1 MGLAEALDYHP
12 RPRNRVHSV
21 LAWLMSTSAGAWLA
35 YHLAAPLDRVVL
47 QWSGG
52 RTTISQWFAG
62 VPPIW
67 VSATGAQTGLRRTT
81 PLFGIPFR
89 GDLALIGTGAGQ
101 GPTPAWVRNLSAN
114 PDCTVSLDGHKIDAV
129 ARIAKS
135 EESDEI
141 WERGAELYP
150 GFPKYRAR
158 LTREVKLFVL
168 TARDG

>member
-12 RPRNRVHSV
+12 KPRSRLHSA
-21 LAWLMSTSAGAWLA
+21 LAWVMSTRPGAWIA
-35 YHLAAPLDRVVL
+35 YHAAAPLDRL
-47 QWSGG
+47 IYKISGG
-52 RTTISQWFAG
+52 RTTISEWFAG

-67 VSATGAQTGLRRTT
+67 LSATGARSGRVRTT
-81 PLFGIPFR
+81 PLLGIPFR
-89 GDLALIGTGAGQ
+89 GDLGLIGTGAGQ
-101 GPTPAWVRNLSAN
+101 GPTPAWVHNLSAN
-114 PDCTVSLDGHKIDAV
+114 PDCTVSLNGHRIDAV
-129 ARIAKS
+129 ARLAKS
-135 EESDEI
+135 EECDEI